1 MRNIKFT
8 YLGRLQGL
16 NEYTKINR
24 ANRYGANA
32 SKQRIEQSLILAIRE
47 HKLKKVDKYP
57 IKLKITWYEPD
68 RRRDVD
74 NITFAVKFIQD
85 ALVKSGILEND
96 GQKQINAI
104 EHIVLTD
111 RDNPRIEVELI
122 SN

>member
-32 SKQRIEQSLILAIRE
+32 SKQGIEQSLIVAIRE

-57 IKLKITWYEPD
+57 IKLKIMWYEPD

-111 RDNPRIEVELI
+111 RDNPRIEIELI